1 MASFDLSKLKQ
12 LDDEL
17 TKVLSDMQV
26 CWILWLRIVCVLVR
40 AVEP

>member
-26 CWILWLRIVCVLVR
+26 CWLRMVCVLVR